1 MNQHRFQAAR
11 DPRAENVPMPRPAL
25 LWAFGLQIRMDRMGE
40 RAAPRRERLP
50 GFRASP
56 PSNCCWAPGAQPETR
71 SSRNPVIQKQR
82 QDPMRR
88 ETIAERT
95 AGPCATATR
104 AAAGTGRP
112 MKALTSLLRAA
123 YPPPDK
129 NRGNTLYA
137 VSAASLMAV
146 CLTVAEATHGIGA
159 PSKAARPSPG
169 AARGRKTVPF
179 CAALPHAT

>member
-1 MNQHRFQAAR
+1 MFPCPGRHCSGPSLCKSGWRGWESEQPPGGKGSQASAHRHHPTVAGHLG
-11 DPRAENVPMPRPAL
+11 PNPK
-25 LWAFGLQIRMDRMGE
+25 
-40 RAAPRRERLP
+40 P
-50 GFRASP
+50 GH
-56 PSNCCWAPGAQPETR
+56 PETR

-104 AAAGTGRP
+104 AAAETGRP

-146 CLTVAEATHGIGA
+146 CLTVAEATQGIGA

-169 AARGRKTVPF
+169 AARGRMTVPF